1 MHLCLLVALLQILVL
16 SNILNSETA
25 GVPIHDIQL
34 NMRRDVNFGI

>member
-1 MHLCLLVALLQILVL
+1 MHLCLLVALSQILVL

-34 NMRRDVNFGI
+34 NMWSDVNLGT